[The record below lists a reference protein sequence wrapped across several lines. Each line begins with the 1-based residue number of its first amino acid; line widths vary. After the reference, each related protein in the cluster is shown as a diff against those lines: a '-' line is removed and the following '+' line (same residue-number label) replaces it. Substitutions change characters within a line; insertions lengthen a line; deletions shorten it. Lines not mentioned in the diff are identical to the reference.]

1 MSSNIKVKRIC
12 QQCGIE
18 FTALTTA
25 TAYCTKLCNNRA
37 YKAKLRAGK
46 IEVSN
51 SETKQIK
58 NKPIEELKAKEF
70 LSVRDVAK
78 LIGCSRQTIYT
89 LINTDKLKAVNL
101 LIKKTIVRR
110 SDINKLFEQPQP
122 QQPPPSQPK
131 LVEYQISDCYTIT
144 EVQHKFGISDS
155 ALNNIT
161 KRNNVPKLKKGKFT
175 YVPKEI
181 IDNLLS

>member
-1 MSSNIKVKRIC
+1 MSSNIKVQRIC
-12 QQCGIE
+12 QQCGNE

-25 TAYCTKLCNNRA
+25 TAYCSKQCNSKA

-46 IEVSN
+46 VEVSN
-51 SETKQIK
+51 KETKQIK
-58 NKPIEELKAKEF
+58 NKPIEDLKAKEF

-89 LINTDKLKAVNL
+89 LINTDKLKAINL
-101 LIKKTIVRR
+101 LKKKTIIRR
-110 SDINKLFEQPQP
+110 SDIDKLFEQPQP
-122 QQPPPSQPK
+122 ILSPPK
-131 LVEYQISDCYTIT
+131 LIEYNISDCYTIM

-175 YVPKEI
+175 YVPKVI
-181 IDNLLS
+181 IDKLLS